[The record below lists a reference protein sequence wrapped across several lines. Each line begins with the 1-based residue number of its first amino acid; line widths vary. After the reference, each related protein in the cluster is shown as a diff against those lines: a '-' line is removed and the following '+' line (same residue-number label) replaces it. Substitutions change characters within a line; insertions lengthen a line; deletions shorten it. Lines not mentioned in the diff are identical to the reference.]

1 MGGVFNSF
9 NFAVFGYANNNPVKY
24 NDPTG
29 ESPALAVAIPA
40 AGKTVG
46 AVAVSIGPV
55 GWVVIGAVAVV
66 GVGIALY
73 NYYANSADKENEQ
86 AIPRATAKEKA
97 LVVGATLLYRTVNSA
112 ELESIITSGGKFSM
126 GDNTTYET
134 GKLFQT
140 NPADAYAYAVLAN
153 KTIAKDDPYTAIVST
168 LAPEG
173 SYIPVDPI
181 IDAPSAVIVPATNLS
196 LLSPASITPL
206 PLEN

>member
-1 MGGVFNSF
+1 M
-9 NFAVFGYANNNPVKY
+9 
-24 NDPTG
+24 
-29 ESPALAVAIPA
+29 
-40 AGKTVG
+40 
-46 AVAVSIGPV
+46 
-55 GWVVIGAVAVV
+55 
-66 GVGIALY
+66 
-73 NYYANSADKENEQ
+73 
-86 AIPRATAKEKA
+86 
-97 LVVGATLLYRTVNSA
+97 VGATLLYRAVNSA
-112 ELESIITSGGKFSM
+112 KLESIITSGGKFSM

-181 IDAPSAVIVPATNLS
+181 IDAPSAVIVPATNLP

>member
-1 MGGVFNSF
+1 M
-9 NFAVFGYANNNPVKY
+9 FGYGNNNPVKY

-73 NYYANSADKENEQ
+73 NHYANSAGKENEQ
-86 AIPRATAKEKA
+86 AIPRATAKEKT
-97 LVVGATLLYRTVNSA
+97 LVVGATLLYRAVNSA

-181 IDAPSAVIVPATNLS
+181 IDAPSAVIVPATNLP

>member
-1 MGGVFNSF
+1 MYNSF
-9 NFAVFGYANNNPVKY
+9 NFAVFGYGNNNPVKY

-66 GVGIALY
+66 GIGIALY
-73 NYYANSADKENEQ
+73 NHYANSADKENEQ

-97 LVVGATLLYRTVNSA
+97 LVVGATLLYRAVNSA

-181 IDAPSAVIVPATNLS
+181 IDAPSAVIVPATNLP

>member
-1 MGGVFNSF
+1 M
-9 NFAVFGYANNNPVKY
+9 FGYGNNNPVKY

-73 NYYANSADKENEQ
+73 SHYANSADKENEQ

-97 LVVGATLLYRTVNSA
+97 LVVGATLLYRAVNSA

-140 NPADAYAYAVLAN
+140 NPADADAYAYAVLAN

-181 IDAPSAVIVPATNLS
+181 IDAPSVVIVPATNLP

>member
-1 MGGVFNSF
+1 
-9 NFAVFGYANNNPVKY
+9 VFGYANNNPVKY

-29 ESPALAVAIPA
+29 EAPALAVAS
-40 AGKTVG
+40 KTVG
-46 AVAVSIGPV
+46 AVAVSIGPI
-55 GWVVIGAVAVV
+55 GWVVIGVTVVGV

-73 NYYANSADKENEQ
+73 NHYANSADKENEQ

-97 LVVGATLLYRTVNSA
+97 LVVGATLLYRAVNSA

-181 IDAPSAVIVPATNLS
+181 IDAPSAVIVPATNLP

>member
-1 MGGVFNSF
+1 M
-9 NFAVFGYANNNPVKY
+9 FGYGNNNPVKY

-73 NYYANSADKENEQ
+73 NHYANSAYKENEQ

-97 LVVGATLLYRTVNSA
+97 MVVGATLLYRAVNSA

-181 IDAPSAVIVPATNLS
+181 IDAPSVVIVPATNLP

>member
-1 MGGVFNSF
+1 MYNSF

-29 ESPALAVAIPA
+29 EAPALAVAIPA
-40 AGKTVG
+40 ASKTVG
-46 AVAVSIGPV
+46 AVAVSIGPID
-55 GWVVIGAVAVV
+55 WVVIGVTVVGV

-73 NYYANSADKENEQ
+73 NHYANSADKENEQ

-97 LVVGATLLYRTVNSA
+97 LVVGATLLYRAVNSA

-181 IDAPSAVIVPATNLS
+181 IDAPSAVIVPATNLP